1 MISAPMVRTILEQC
15 KWDENKITKEILIP
29 CLERYSAS
37 HNHCLREI
45 RFTGGAHEFGN
56 DIEFYELSGPD
67 QFRLYTGIQVKK
79 GKIDQ
84 SQATMLANQGSQA
97 FAKSILDPAIN
108 QSNRITR
115 WVAATTG
122 EVTAPAADA
131 LSRLLR
137 GDNRLVHVWDGLKIA
152 QLIFDNYLPEF
163 LKLMEVWDELKYSTN
178 VTNMMYDPD
187 ERLVIAQSLVPGTIH
202 KLDLSGVAPPGI
214 ANGAF
219 LILEPDTDKLRNLM
233 CTIQS
238 DMADMVVDAVASR
251 FSPVFIPFSENSEI
265 SIKFEDDRTVT
276 IICRGYRFSR

>member
-265 SIKFEDDRTVT
+265 SIKFEDDRAVT